1 MCVIEYIKHMIVRR
15 MQKMETSIVTFNIR
29 YVYNDIDGI
38 NNFIHR
44 AGMIYNKIET
54 EKPDIIGFQEV
65 TEPIL
70 KLLERLLADYRIVG
84 HFRNENYT
92 GSGDFIAF
100 KEEKYQ
106 LLGCETRW
114 LSPTPFT
121 IDSRFENQSPF
132 ARSCVMAMLKNNETG
147 KPLRIFS
154 THLDHISD
162 EAKISGIKC
171 VFNFIDEMNSRLD
184 IPCILMGDFNST
196 PGSETI
202 KYCNSRADLR
212 DVTTEI
218 SSTCHDF
225 GKREDPFKIDYI
237 YMSNEFADKVTD
249 VSVWDDVSSGIY
261 LSDHYPVCAKL
272 EF

>member
-1 MCVIEYIKHMIVRR
+1 
-15 MQKMETSIVTFNIR
+15 ME
-29 YVYNDIDGI
+29 
-38 NNFIHR
+38 
-44 AGMIYNKIET
+44 K

-100 KEEKYQ
+100 KKDKYQ

-114 LSPTPFT
+114 LSPTPFVV
-121 IDSRFENQSPF
+121 DSRFENQSPF
-132 ARSCVMAMLKNNETG
+132 ARSCVMAMLKNNETN

-171 VFNFIDEMNSRLD
+171 VYDFIDEMNSRLNM
-184 IPCILMGDFNST
+184 PYVLMGDFNST
-196 PGSETI
+196 PDSETI
-202 KYCNSRADLR
+202 KYCNSRNDIK
-212 DVTTEI
+212 DVSAGI
-218 SSTCHDF
+218 AKTCHGF
-225 GKREDPFKIDYI
+225 GKCDVGKIDYI
-237 YMSNEFADKVTD
+237 YMSNEIADKVTD
-249 VSVWDDVSSGIY
+249 VCVWDDVSSGIY